1 MSMKKFK
8 ARELIVITTITIAA
22 RIAINYK
29 RRKCSINFL
38 LDNINKRFTLGEVKI
53 ILLPKLKVLD
63 IDVAYKM
70 KPNYFKIVESAVDLK
85 EDTLYRIENLDFV
98 NNHCIITS
106 C

>member
-8 ARELIVITTITIAA
+8 ARELIAITAITIAA

-38 LDNINKRFTLGEVKI
+38 FDNMNKGFTLEEARNV
-53 ILLPKLKVLD
+53 LLPKLKVLD
-63 IDVAYKM
+63 VDVTYKM
-70 KPNYFKIVESAVDLK
+70 KPNCFRIVESAVDLK
-85 EDTLYRIENLDFV
+85 EDALYRIENLDFV